1 MLRRSNDHIAAQRDK
16 LLQCGD
22 GGRNQPSPCPRVA
35 VKTRHGDGEKRFGK
49 QRFERSPAM
58 RRPRYYSSRLRFPNR
73 YEVPRHRTG
82 KIERAMTAVDL
93 WDGEVGPLLGSTRRE
108 LFEAFSELI
117 QLPLPHEV
125 SCLAPSRFLIAKA
138 RHRCLPVHR
147 RD

>member
-1 MLRRSNDHIAAQRDK
+1 M
-16 LLQCGD
+16 
-22 GGRNQPSPCPRVA
+22 
-35 VKTRHGDGEKRFGK
+35 EKNVPGK

-58 RRPRYYSSRLRFPNR
+58 RRPRYYSSRLRFSNR

-82 KIERAMTAVDL
+82 KIERAMTAV
-93 WDGEVGPLLGSTRRE
+93 VGPLLGSTRGE